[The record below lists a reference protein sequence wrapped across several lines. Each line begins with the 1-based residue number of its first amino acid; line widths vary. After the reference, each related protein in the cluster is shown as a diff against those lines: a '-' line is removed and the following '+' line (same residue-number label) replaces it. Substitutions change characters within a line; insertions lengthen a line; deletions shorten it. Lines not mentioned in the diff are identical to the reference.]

1 MLQGRSLCKISL
13 LIVIMIALS
22 AYGPYDFLGLYGAS
36 GAVDM
41 FLTDGDSVCSTGQI
55 YRKEIKNNQT
65 QYFIKDAQVITDR
78 GTLSDI
84 SYTFNFDS
92 DSFPIKSKIK
102 LSGTVSK
109 FMEPRNQGE
118 FNIKDYYNSNG
129 VYFQINEVEVIDVNE
144 PDHFDYDCFYRLNK
158 SVVSLYS
165 RVLAPREAGILSS
178 IVAGN
183 KSELD
188 ENTRSLFQGV
198 GLAHIL
204 AVSGLHVSIVCMLLY
219 KLLRR
224 FGVSFLL
231 SSIFAGAVA
240 FSYGIFTGG
249 SLSSVRAIGMFLFY
263 LLAQVL
269 GESYDMLTAA
279 GAMAI
284 ILLVTNPL
292 YIKNGSF
299 LLSFGAVLGIWY
311 IAIPLNKSFMMFRK
325 EQKNRWNLRCHCHGR
340 MGDIAFKI
348 INKLFDYIGGMLI
361 FSFGIN
367 MGMFPLLVMLYHEV
381 PTYSLILNILI
392 LPVMPLLLLLGIVG
406 GIMGILVG
414 IGIAEIILKPCH
426 FLIMYMETISKFFL
440 GLPHSKMIVGSHGFL
455 FIVVYYPLVILLIK
469 YKVRLFR
476 YIGLIGL
483 YLMWLIPINGKF
495 EIDFLDVGQGDGIY
509 VNSGDGIHYFIDGGS
524 TSKSKVGEY
533 TILPF
538 LKYKGVSSIDYWF
551 LSHMDEDHVSGVFE
565 LLEQDYKIENIV
577 LSAEIPKDDT
587 LVKLIGLAEEKG
599 TEIIYMNSG
608 DVLGSK
614 HLRFTCVY
622 PNDSAAVHVSSDE
635 EIDLNALSLCL
646 LMEYDRDKD
655 GVCDYSGF
663 FGGDISAEQET
674 IIADLG
680 LVKDIDLLKA
690 SHHGSR
696 FSSDSTFLESLSPET
711 AVISCS
717 KRNRYGHPSIEAIER
732 IEDAGAEIFY
742 TMNSGQISISDEGIW
757 SFIP

>member
-1 MLQGRSLCKISL
+1 MLQGRCLCKISL
-13 LIVIMIALS
+13 LIMIVIALS
-22 AYGPYDFLGLYGAS
+22 AYGPYDFLGLYGNS
-36 GAVDM
+36 QAVDM
-41 FLTDGDSVCSTGQI
+41 FLTDGESVCSIGQI
-55 YRKEIKNNQT
+55 YRKEIKNDQT
-65 QYFIKDAQVITDR
+65 LYFVKDAQVVTDQ
-78 GTLSDI
+78 GTLSST
-84 SYTFNFDS
+84 SYYFNFNS
-92 DSFPIKSKIK
+92 DSIPIKSKIK
-102 LSGTVSK
+102 LKGIIAK
-109 FMEPRNQGE
+109 FQEPRNQGE
-118 FNIKDYYNSNG
+118 FNIKDYYNSIG
-129 VYFQINEVEVIDVNE
+129 VCFQIKEVELIDVNE
-144 PDHFDYDCFYRLNK
+144 PELLDCDWFYRLNK
-158 SVVSLYS
+158 SFVNVF
-165 RVLAPREAGILSS
+165 RCTIEVEEAGILSS
-178 IVAGN
+178 ISVGN

-188 ENTRSLFQGV
+188 SDTRNLFQGV

-204 AVSGLHVSIVCMLLY
+204 AVSGLHISIVCMLLY

-224 FGVSFLL
+224 FGASFLI
-231 SSIFAGAVA
+231 SSIFAGTVA
-240 FSYGIFTGG
+240 FAYGIFTGG
-249 SLSSVRAIGMFLFY
+249 SISSIRAIGMFLFY

-292 YIKNGSF
+292 YIRNGSF
-299 LLSFGAVLGIWY
+299 LLSFGAILSIWF
-311 IAIPLNKSFMMFRK
+311 IATPLNQSFMMFRK
-325 EQKNRWNLRCHCHGR
+325 EQKNRWKLIKRNHGR

-392 LPVMPLLLLLGIVG
+392 LPIMPLLLLFGLVG
-406 GIMGILVG
+406 GILGITVG
-414 IGIAEIILKPCH
+414 VEVAYIILKPCH

-455 FIVVYYPLVILLIK
+455 FIVVYYLLVILLIK

-599 TEIIYMNSG
+599 TEILYMNSG

-622 PNDSAAVHVSSDE
+622 PNDSAAVHVSSDG

-646 LMEYDRDKD
+646 LMEYDRDED

-674 IIADLG
+674 IIANMG
-680 LVKDIDLLKA
+680 LVEYVDLLKA

-696 FSSDSTFLESLSPET
+696 FSSDATFLESLSPKT

-717 KRNRYGHPSIEAIER
+717 KRNRYGHPSIEAVER
-732 IEDAGAEIFY
+732 IEDVGAEIFY
-742 TMNSGQISISDEGIW
+742 TMNSGQIFISDEGIW
-757 SFIP
+757 SFTN

>member
-1 MLQGRSLCKISL
+1 MLQGRCLCKISL
-13 LIVIMIALS
+13 LIMIVIALS
-22 AYGPYDFLGLYGAS
+22 AYGPYDFLGLYGNS
-36 GAVDM
+36 QAVDM
-41 FLTDGDSVCSTGQI
+41 FLTDGESVCSIGQI
-55 YRKEIKNNQT
+55 YRKEIKNDQT
-65 QYFIKDAQVITDR
+65 LYFVKDAQVVTDQ
-78 GTLSDI
+78 GTLSST
-84 SYTFNFDS
+84 SYYFNFNS
-92 DSFPIKSKIK
+92 DSIPIKSKIK
-102 LSGTVSK
+102 LKGIIAK
-109 FMEPRNQGE
+109 FQEPRNQGE
-118 FNIKDYYNSNG
+118 FNIKDYYNSIG
-129 VYFQINEVEVIDVNE
+129 VCFQIKEVELIDVNE
-144 PDHFDYDCFYRLNK
+144 PELLDYDWFYRLNK
-158 SVVSLYS
+158 SFVNVF
-165 RVLAPREAGILSS
+165 RCTIEVEEAGILSS
-178 IVAGN
+178 ISVGN

-188 ENTRSLFQGV
+188 SDTRNLFQGV

-204 AVSGLHVSIVCMLLY
+204 AVSGLHISIVCMLLY

-224 FGVSFLL
+224 FGASFLI
-231 SSIFAGAVA
+231 SSIIAGTVA
-240 FSYGIFTGG
+240 FAYGIFTGG
-249 SLSSVRAIGMFLFY
+249 SISSIRAIGMFLFY

-292 YIKNGSF
+292 YIRNGSF
-299 LLSFGAVLGIWY
+299 LLSFGAILSIWF
-311 IAIPLNKSFMMFRK
+311 IATPLNQSFMMFRK
-325 EQKNRWNLRCHCHGR
+325 EQKNRWKLIKRNHGR
-340 MGDIAFKI
+340 MGEIAFKI

-367 MGMFPLLVMLYHEV
+367 VGMFPLLVMLYHEV

-392 LPVMPLLLLLGIVG
+392 LPIMPLLLLLGLVG
-406 GIMGILVG
+406 GILGITVG
-414 IGIAEIILKPCH
+414 VEVAYIILKPCH
-426 FLIMYMETISKFFL
+426 FLIIYMETISKFFL

-455 FIVVYYPLVILLIK
+455 LIVVYYLLVILLIK

-483 YLMWLIPINGKF
+483 YLMWLIPIKGKF

-533 TILPF
+533 TILPL

-599 TEIIYMNSG
+599 TEILYMNSG

-622 PNDSAAVHVSSDE
+622 PNDSAAVHVSNDG

-646 LMEYDRDKD
+646 LMEYDRDGD
-655 GVCDYSGF
+655 EVCDYSGF

-674 IIADLG
+674 IIANMG
-680 LVKDIDLLKA
+680 LVEDVDLLKV

-696 FSSDSTFLESLSPET
+696 FSSDATFLESLSPKT
-711 AVISCS
+711 SVISCS
-717 KRNRYGHPSIEAIER
+717 KRNRYGHPSLEAIER
-732 IEDAGAEIFY
+732 IEDVGAEIFY

-757 SFIP
+757 SFVN

>member
-1 MLQGRSLCKISL
+1 MLQGRCLCKISL
-13 LIVIMIALS
+13 LIMIVIALS
-22 AYGPYDFLGLYGAS
+22 AYGPYDFLGLYGNS
-36 GAVDM
+36 QAVDM
-41 FLTDGDSVCSTGQI
+41 FLTDGESVCSIGQI
-55 YRKEIKNNQT
+55 YRKEIKNDQT
-65 QYFIKDAQVITDR
+65 QYFVKDAQVVTDQ
-78 GTLSDI
+78 GTLSST
-84 SYTFNFDS
+84 SYYFNFNS
-92 DSFPIKSKIK
+92 DSIPIKSKIK
-102 LSGTVSK
+102 LKGIIAK
-109 FMEPRNQGE
+109 FQEPRNQGE
-118 FNIKDYYNSNG
+118 FNVKDYYNSIG
-129 VYFQINEVEVIDVNE
+129 VCFQIKEVELIDVNE
-144 PDHFDYDCFYRLNK
+144 PELLDYDWFYRLNK
-158 SVVSLYS
+158 SFVNVF
-165 RVLAPREAGILSS
+165 RCTIEVEEAGILSS
-178 IVAGN
+178 ISVGN

-188 ENTRSLFQGV
+188 SDTRNLFQGV

-204 AVSGLHVSIVCMLLY
+204 AVSGLHISIVCMLLY

-224 FGVSFLL
+224 FGASFLI
-231 SSIFAGAVA
+231 SSIIAGTVA
-240 FSYGIFTGG
+240 FAYGIFTGG
-249 SLSSVRAIGMFLFY
+249 SISSIRAIGMFLFY

-292 YIKNGSF
+292 YIRNGSF
-299 LLSFGAVLGIWY
+299 LLSFGAILSIWF
-311 IAIPLNKSFMMFRK
+311 IATPLNQSFMMFRK
-325 EQKNRWNLRCHCHGR
+325 EQKNRWKLIKRNHGR
-340 MGDIAFKI
+340 MGEIAFKI

-392 LPVMPLLLLLGIVG
+392 LPIMPLLLLFGLVG
-406 GIMGILVG
+406 GILGITVG
-414 IGIAEIILKPCH
+414 VEVAYIILKPCH
-426 FLIMYMETISKFFL
+426 FLIIYMETISKFFL

-455 FIVVYYPLVILLIK
+455 FIVVYYLLVILLIK
-469 YKVRLFR
+469 YKIRLFR

-646 LMEYDRDKD
+646 LMEYDRDED

-674 IIADLG
+674 IIANMG
-680 LVKDIDLLKA
+680 LVEEVDLLKV

-696 FSSDSTFLESLSPET
+696 FSSDATFLESLSPKT
-711 AVISCS
+711 SVISCS
-717 KRNRYGHPSIEAIER
+717 KRNRYGHPSLEAVER
-732 IEDAGAEIFY
+732 IEDVGAEIFY

-757 SFIP
+757 SFMN

>member
-1 MLQGRSLCKISL
+1 MLQGRCLCKISL
-13 LIVIMIALS
+13 LIMIVIALS
-22 AYGPYDFLGLYGAS
+22 AYGPYDFLGLYGNS
-36 GAVDM
+36 QAVDM
-41 FLTDGDSVCSTGQI
+41 FLTDGESVCSIGQI
-55 YRKEIKNNQT
+55 YRKEIKNDQT
-65 QYFIKDAQVITDR
+65 LYFVKDAQVVTDQ
-78 GTLSDI
+78 GTLSST
-84 SYTFNFDS
+84 SYYFNFNS
-92 DSFPIKSKIK
+92 DSIPIKSKIK
-102 LSGTVSK
+102 LKGIIAK
-109 FMEPRNQGE
+109 FQEPRNQGE
-118 FNIKDYYNSNG
+118 FNIKDYYNSIG
-129 VYFQINEVEVIDVNE
+129 VCFQIKEVELIDVNE
-144 PDHFDYDCFYRLNK
+144 PELLDCDWFYRLNK
-158 SVVSLYS
+158 SFVNVF
-165 RVLAPREAGILSS
+165 RCTIEVEEAGILSS
-178 IVAGN
+178 ISVGN

-188 ENTRSLFQGV
+188 SDTRNLFQGV

-204 AVSGLHVSIVCMLLY
+204 AVSGLHISIVCMLLY

-224 FGVSFLL
+224 FGASFLI
-231 SSIFAGAVA
+231 SSIIAGTVA
-240 FSYGIFTGG
+240 FAYGIFTGG
-249 SLSSVRAIGMFLFY
+249 SISSIRAIGMFLFY

-292 YIKNGSF
+292 YIRNGSF
-299 LLSFGAVLGIWY
+299 LLSFGAILSIWF
-311 IAIPLNKSFMMFRK
+311 IATPLNQSFMMFRK
-325 EQKNRWNLRCHCHGR
+325 EQKNRWKLIKRNHGR

-392 LPVMPLLLLLGIVG
+392 LPIMPLLLLFGLVG
-406 GIMGILVG
+406 GILGITVG
-414 IGIAEIILKPCH
+414 VEVAYIILKPCH

-483 YLMWLIPINGKF
+483 YLMWIIPINGKF

-577 LSAEIPKDDT
+577 LSSEIPKDDT

-599 TEIIYMNSG
+599 AEIIYMNSG

-622 PNDSAAVHVSSDE
+622 PNDSAAVHVSSDG

-646 LMEYDRDKD
+646 LMEYDRDED

-674 IIADLG
+674 IIANMG
-680 LVKDIDLLKA
+680 LVEDVDLLKV

-696 FSSDSTFLESLSPET
+696 FSSDATFLESLSPKT
-711 AVISCS
+711 SLISCA

-732 IEDAGAEIFY
+732 IEDVGAEIFY

-757 SFIP
+757 SFMN

>member
-13 LIVIMIALS
+13 LIVIVIALS

-36 GAVDM
+36 EAVDM

-102 LSGTVSK
+102 LKGAISK
-109 FMEPRNQGE
+109 FQEPRNQGE
-118 FNIKDYYNSNG
+118 FNIKDYYNSIG
-129 VYFQINEVEVIDVNE
+129 VYFQFKDVEVIDVYE
-144 PDHFDYDCFYRLNK
+144 PQLLDYDFFYRLNR
-158 SVVSLYS
+158 SVVNLYS
-165 RVLAPREAGILSS
+165 RIFAPTEAGVLSS

-188 ENTRSLFQGV
+188 GEIRSLFQGV

-224 FGVSFLL
+224 LGISFLL

-240 FSYGIFTGG
+240 LAYGIFTGG
-249 SLSSVRAIGMFLFY
+249 SISSIRAIGMFLFY

-299 LLSFGAVLGIWY
+299 LLSFGAILSIWY

-325 EQKNRWNLRCHCHGR
+325 EQINRWNLRGHSHGR
-340 MGDIAFKI
+340 MGDIFLKT
-348 INKLFDYIGGMLI
+348 INKLIDYIGGTLI

-367 MGMFPLLVMLYHEV
+367 VGILPLLVMLYHEV
-381 PTYSLILNILI
+381 PRYSLILNILI
-392 LPVMPLLLLLGIVG
+392 LPVMPFLLLLGIAG

-426 FLIMYMETISKFFL
+426 FLIMYMEAISEFFW
-440 GLPHSKMIVGSHGFL
+440 GLQHSKMIVGAHGFM
-455 FIVVYYPLVILLIK
+455 FIVVYYLLVILLVR
-469 YKVRLFR
+469 YKNRLIR
-476 YIGLIGL
+476 YIGLSGI
-483 YLMWLIPINGKF
+483 YLMWLIPFNGGF

-587 LVKLIGLAEEKG
+587 LVELIGFAEKKG
-599 TEIIYMNSG
+599 TEILYMNSG

-622 PNDSAAVHVSSDE
+622 PNDSAAVHLSSDG

-646 LMEYDRDKD
+646 LMEYDRDGD
-655 GVCDYSGF
+655 EVCDYAGF
-663 FGGDISAEQET
+663 FGGDISSEQET
-674 IIADLG
+674 IIADMG
-680 LVKDIDLLKA
+680 LVEDVDLLKV

-696 FSSDSTFLESLSPET
+696 FSSDASFLEALSPKT

-717 KRNRYGHPSIEAIER
+717 K
-732 IEDAGAEIFY
+732 
-742 TMNSGQISISDEGIW
+742 
-757 SFIP
+757 

>member
-13 LIVIMIALS
+13 LVLILIALS

-36 GAVDM
+36 QAVDM
-41 FLTDGDSVCSTGQI
+41 FLTDGDRVCSTGQI

-65 QYFIKDAQVITDR
+65 RYFVKDAQVVTDQ
-78 GTLSDI
+78 GTLSNT
-84 SYTFNFDS
+84 SYSFNFYS
-92 DSFPIKSKIK
+92 DFIPIKSKIN
-102 LSGTVSK
+102 LRGQVQK
-109 FMEPRNQGE
+109 FQEPRNLGE
-118 FNIKDYYNSNG
+118 FNIKNYYNSIGIN
-129 VYFQINEVEVIDVNE
+129 FQITEVEILEINTFDMV
-144 PDHFDYDCFYRLNK
+144 DYDFFYRLNK
-158 SVVSLYS
+158 SFVNVFSSGLS
-165 RVLAPREAGILSS
+165 SDEAGILSS

-183 KSELD
+183 KAELD
-188 ENTRSLFQGV
+188 GDIRSLFQGV

-219 KLLRR
+219 RLLRR
-224 FGVSFLL
+224 CGVSFIV
-231 SSIFAGAVA
+231 SSIFAGVVAVV
-240 FSYGIFTGG
+240 YGIFTGG
-249 SLSSVRAIGMFLFY
+249 SLSSVRAIGMFLLY
-263 LLAQVL
+263 LLAQIL

-279 GAMAI
+279 AAMAI
-284 ILLVTNPL
+284 MLLVSNPL

-299 LLSFGAVLGIWY
+299 LLSFGAILSIWF
-311 IAIPLNKSFMMFRK
+311 IAIPLNRSFMEIRK
-325 EQKNRWNLRCHCHGR
+325 EQKDRWKMLFCGRGR
-340 MGDIAFKI
+340 MGDYFYEV
-348 INKLFDYIGGMLI
+348 INKLIDYVVGTLI

-367 MGMFPLLVMLYHEV
+367 VGMLPLLVLLYHEV
-381 PTYSLILNILI
+381 PTYSIFLNILI
-392 LPVMPLLLLLGIVG
+392 LPVMPVLLLIGLLGGV
-406 GIMGILVG
+406 VG
-414 IGIAEIILKPCH
+414 IVFGLGPTDIILKPCH
-426 FLIMYMETISKFFL
+426 FLIMYMEAISEFFL
-440 GLPHSKMIVGSHGFL
+440 GLPHSKLIVGAHGFM
-455 FIVVYYPLVILLIK
+455 FIVVYYLLAILLIR
-469 YKVRLFR
+469 YKNRIIR
-476 YIGLIGL
+476 YIGLIGI
-483 YLMWLIPINGKF
+483 YLMWLIPFNGGF

-524 TSKSKVGEY
+524 TSKNKVGEY

-577 LSAEIPKDDT
+577 LSAEIPKNDT
-587 LVKLIGLAEEKG
+587 LVELIGLAEEKG

-622 PNDSAAVHVSSDE
+622 PNDSAAVHVSSEGDV
-635 EIDLNALSLCL
+635 DLNALSLCL
-646 LMEYDRDKD
+646 LMEYDRDQN

-663 FGGDISAEQET
+663 FGGDISSEQET

-696 FSSDSTFLESLSPET
+696 FSSDATFLESLSPKT

-732 IEDAGAEIFY
+732 IEDVGAEIFY

>member
-13 LIVIMIALS
+13 LVMIVIVLS
-22 AYGPYDFLGLYGAS
+22 AYGPYDFLGLYSAS
-36 GAVDM
+36 QAVDM
-41 FLTDGDSVCSTGQI
+41 FLTDGDWVCSTGQI

-65 QYFIKDAQVITDR
+65 RYFVKDAQVVTDQ
-78 GTLSDI
+78 GTLSNT
-84 SYTFNFDS
+84 SYSFNFYS
-92 DSFPIKSKIK
+92 DFIPIKSKIE
-102 LSGTVSK
+102 LRGQVQK
-109 FMEPRNQGE
+109 FQEPRNLGE
-118 FNIKDYYNSNG
+118 FNIKDYYNSIGIN
-129 VYFQINEVEVIDVNE
+129 FQITEVEILEINT
-144 PDHFDYDCFYRLNK
+144 PDMVDYDFFYRLNK
-158 SVVSLYS
+158 SFVNVFSSGLS
-165 RVLAPREAGILSS
+165 SDEAGILSS

-188 ENTRSLFQGV
+188 GDIRSLFQGV

-219 KLLRR
+219 RLLRR
-224 FGVSFLL
+224 CGVSFIV
-231 SSIFAGAVA
+231 SSIFSGVVAVV
-240 FSYGIFTGG
+240 YGIFTGG
-249 SLSSVRAIGMFLFY
+249 SLSSVRAIGMFLLY
-263 LLAQVL
+263 LLAQIL

-279 GAMAI
+279 AAMAI
-284 ILLVTNPL
+284 MLLVSNPL

-299 LLSFGAVLGIWY
+299 LLSFGAILSIWF
-311 IAIPLNKSFMMFRK
+311 IAIPLNRSFMEIRK
-325 EQKNRWNLRCHCHGR
+325 EQNARWKMLFCGRGR
-340 MGDIAFKI
+340 MGDYFFEV
-348 INKLFDYIGGMLI
+348 INKLSDYVVGTLI

-367 MGMFPLLVMLYHEV
+367 VGMLPLLVLLYHEV
-381 PTYSLILNILI
+381 PTYSIFLNILI
-392 LPVMPLLLLLGIVG
+392 LPVMPLLLLIGLLGG
-406 GIMGILVG
+406 LVG
-414 IGIAEIILKPCH
+414 LVFGLGPTDIILKPCH
-426 FLIMYMETISKFFL
+426 FIILYMESISEFFL
-440 GLPHSKMIVGSHGFL
+440 RLPRAKLIVGHHGIL
-455 FIVVYYPLVILLIK
+455 FIAIYYLIVLFILK
-469 YKVRLFR
+469 YKTGIVRCFA
-476 YIGLIGL
+476 LIGL
-483 YLMWLIPINGKF
+483 YLIWLAPVKGDF
-495 EIDFLDVGQGDGIY
+495 EIDVLDVGQGDGIY
-509 VNSGDGIHYFIDGGS
+509 INSGDGIHYFIDGGS
-524 TSKSKVGEY
+524 TSKSSVGEY

-538 LKYKGVSSIDYWF
+538 LKYKGVGSIDYWF

-577 LSAEIPKDDT
+577 LSAEIPKNDT
-587 LVKLIGLAEEKG
+587 LVELIGLAEEKG

-622 PNDSAAVHVSSDE
+622 PNDSAAVHVSSE
-635 EIDLNALSLCL
+635 GEIDLNALSLCL
-646 LMEYDRDKD
+646 LMEYDRDEN

-663 FGGDISAEQET
+663 FGGDISSEQET

-696 FSSDSTFLESLSPET
+696 FSSDATFLESLSPKI

-732 IEDAGAEIFY
+732 IEDVGAEIFY